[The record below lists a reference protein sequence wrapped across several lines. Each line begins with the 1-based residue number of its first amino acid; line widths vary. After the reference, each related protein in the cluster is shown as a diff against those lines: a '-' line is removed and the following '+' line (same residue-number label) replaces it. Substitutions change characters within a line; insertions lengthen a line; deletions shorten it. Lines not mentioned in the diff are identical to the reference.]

1 MILISYI
8 VWYNRFCVRKV
19 IKQKNMKDVQE
30 VFSEFQIAKK
40 EMKEI
45 RKEYKDVLAQDAEY
59 QELLEKINTMRETKK
74 QHELSAQRD
83 LGMRW
88 EKLDELKGEI
98 KSLQEMMS
106 DISLSTMM
114 DGETVEVRDEYD
126 NLYEPIY
133 NVNFKKVN

>member
-1 MILISYI
+1 
-8 VWYNRFCVRKV
+8 
-19 IKQKNMKDVQE
+19 MKDVQE
-30 VFSEFQIAKK
+30 VFNEMQTAKK

-45 RKEYKDVLAQDAEY
+45 RKEFKDVLVQDAEY
-59 QELLEKINTMRETKK
+59 QEILEKLNDLKEVKK

-83 LGMRW
+83 MGMRW
-88 EKLDELKGEI
+88 EKLEELKGET

-126 NLYEPIY
+126 NLYEPAY
-133 NVNFKKVN
+133 SVAFKKVN

>member
-1 MILISYI
+1 
-8 VWYNRFCVRKV
+8 
-19 IKQKNMKDVQE
+19 MKDVQE
-30 VFSEFQIAKK
+30 VFNEFQIAKK

-59 QELLEKINTMRETKK
+59 QEVLEKMNELRETKK
-74 QHELSAQRD
+74 QHEISAQRD

-88 EKLDELKGEI
+88 GKLEDLKGES

-114 DGETVEVRDEYD
+114 DGESVEVRDEYD
-126 NLYEPIY
+126 SLYEPVY

>member
-1 MILISYI
+1 
-8 VWYNRFCVRKV
+8 
-19 IKQKNMKDVQE
+19 MKDVQE
-30 VFSEFQIAKK
+30 VFNEFQGTKK

-45 RKEYKDVLAQDAEY
+45 RKEYKDVLAQDVEY
-59 QELLEKINTMRETKK
+59 QKILEKMNTLKEEKK

-88 EKLDELKGEI
+88 EKLDELKGET

-106 DISLSTMM
+106 DISLSTLM

-126 NLYEPIY
+126 NLYEPMY

>member
-1 MILISYI
+1 
-8 VWYNRFCVRKV
+8 
-19 IKQKNMKDVQE
+19 MKDVQE
-30 VFSEFQIAKK
+30 IFNQLQSIKK

-59 QELLEKINTMRETKK
+59 QTVLNKMNDIREIKK

-88 EKLDELKGEI
+88 ERLEELKGEV
-98 KSLQEMMS
+98 KALQEMIA

-126 NLYEPIY
+126 SLYEPIY
-133 NVNFKKVN
+133 SVSFRKVN

>member
-1 MILISYI
+1 
-8 VWYNRFCVRKV
+8 
-19 IKQKNMKDVQE
+19 MKDVQE
-30 VFSEFQIAKK
+30 VFNEYQIAKK

-59 QELLEKINTMRETKK
+59 QELLEKLNVLKETKK

-83 LGMRW
+83 MGMRW
-88 EKLDELKGEI
+88 EKLEDLKGEV

-106 DISLSTMM
+106 DISLSTLM

-126 NLYEPIY
+126 NLYEPMY
-133 NVNFKKVN
+133 NVSFKKVN